1 MGKIVITE
9 DMVRKASSYL
19 PLTDK
24 VRFVEACA
32 GECVT
37 KVPIKLT
44 EPFEE
49 ALPDMYIED
58 SFKKSRCL
66 MGAFV
71 KHYLG
76 TSVSP
81 DNGTWFLENSVYDEW
96 AGSHVF
102 NQLERMKKNA
112 DLKDGI
118 FDLLSDYREL
128 EKKLNAAVY
137 GMLNVMND
145 PVSRFLEK
153 MALENS
159 KEALDARMQELQKVS
174 EELEKISRERKE
186 RDRDTG
192 GEESAEA

>member
-1 MGKIVITE
+1 MNKIVITE
-9 DMVRKASSYL
+9 EMVRKASDYL

-24 VRFVEACA
+24 VKFVEDCA
-32 GECVT
+32 GNCVT

-44 EPFEE
+44 EPIEE
-49 ALPDMYIED
+49 AMPDMYIED

-66 MGAFV
+66 MGAFANFYMGGSEV
-71 KHYLG
+71 TEGPYL
-76 TSVSP
+76 
-81 DNGTWFLENSVYDEW
+81 LINSVYDDW

-102 NQLERMKKNA
+102 NQLERLKKNA
-112 DLKDGI
+112 DLKDKI

-153 MALENS
+153 MAVENS
-159 KEALDARMQELQKVS
+159 KEALEARMQEVQALTK
-174 EELEKISRERKE
+174 EYEKLLEERKQ
-186 RDRDTG
+186 RP
-192 GEESAEA
+192 EEAEA